1 MRPDGPLL
9 AIVNDRAGSTA
20 ETRLAE
26 LFRAHGIEARIA
38 IASDDAGM
46 VAQAREAVAHRPDC
60 IVAGGGD
67 GTISTVAAH
76 VAGTAT
82 RLGVLPMGTLNHFA
96 RDTGIPFDLSS
107 AVACIA
113 AGHTR
118 RVDVASVNDR
128 IFLNNSSLGLYPT
141 IVKMRDEQQQ
151 RLGRGKWP
159 AFFWA
164 LVLALRRFAFVAV
177 ELEADGA
184 RLVRRTPVVF
194 VGNNEYIVTGL
205 AIGQRASL
213 DAGWLA
219 LYIPRSLGRHRL
231 LMLALR
237 ALVSGGTP
245 DPELEAITAKAITVR
260 SHRHSMHVSL
270 DGEVVRLRTPL
281 SYTIMPG
288 ALQVI
293 VPAPE
298 DGAAAP

>member
-1 MRPDGPLL
+1 MRPDEALRV
-9 AIVNDRAGSTA
+9 IVNDRAGSTA

-26 LFRAHGIEARIA
+26 LFRAHGMKARIA
-38 IASDDAGM
+38 IARDDAGI
-46 VAQAREAVAHRPDC
+46 VAQAREAMAHRPEC
-60 IVAGGGD
+60 VVAGGGD
-67 GTISTVAAH
+67 GTLSTVAAH
-76 VAGTAT
+76 VVDTAT

-96 RDTGIPFDLSS
+96 RDAGIPFDLES

-141 IVKMRDEQQQ
+141 IVKMRDEQQ

-159 AFFWA
+159 AFAWA
-164 LVLALRRFAFVAV
+164 LMLALRRFAFVAV

-184 RLVRRTPVVF
+184 RFVRRTPVVF
-194 VGNNEYIVTGL
+194 VGNNEYIVNGL
-205 AIGQRASL
+205 AIGQRVRL
-213 DAGWLA
+213 DGGWLA

-231 LMLALR
+231 LLLALR
-237 ALVSGGTP
+237 ALVSGGTH
-245 DPELEAITAKAITVR
+245 DPELEAITAKMITVR
-260 SHRHSMHVSL
+260 SHRKSLHVSL
-270 DGEVVRLRTPL
+270 DGEVVRLRAPL
-281 SYTIMPG
+281 CYAIRPG

-293 VPAPE
+293 VPAPG